1 MAGQWFSL
9 VSSTNKTD
17 RHDVTE
23 ILLKVALNIITLT
36 LTLEIMWLIQ
46 DKRFTYLFVIV
57 PREHEGSSL
66 SFTYLFVIIPREQE
80 GSSLSFTYLF
90 VIVPREHERS

>member
-1 MAGQWFSL
+1 
-9 VSSTNKTD
+9 
-17 RHDVTE
+17 
-23 ILLKVALNIITLT
+23 
-36 LTLEIMWLIQ
+36 MWLIQ

-66 SFTYLFVIIPREQE
+66 SFTYLFVIVPQGHE

-90 VIVPREHERS
+90 VIVPREHEGFSKIPHVPEERLQIGM